1 MEKKKRLAGLE
12 KRWLVNNVSIMIA
25 LAVICVAAVTASM
38 AAYYYSNL
46 KSGLEA
52 KAKTT
57 TDFFANYINQ
67 SYNEYYQS
75 CIKFAQTFEDKD
87 QLELQFISANGKLVA
102 SSSGQWAGKAPTTPD
117 IASSIETQQLASYKG
132 VNPPTGERIMA
143 VSSPMIYTN
152 GEVIGVLRYVTSLR
166 TADKQVLMIGLIAV
180 VAGLIFVAFMLF
192 TSSFFI
198 RSIIEPVSQITATAK
213 RIAAG
218 SYGVQIPKL
227 YDDEIGEL
235 AQTINDMSVKIGQA
249 EKTQSE
255 FISSVS
261 HELRTPLT
269 AISGWG
275 ETLLA
280 SGDLEPETKR
290 GMLIILREA
299 RRLTGMVE
307 ELLEFTRMQ
316 DGRFTLNIETADILA
331 EFEDTVFMYGSR
343 LKQEGIT
350 LNYDGCD
357 EEIPEIPCDIARMRQ
372 VFLNILDNAAKHGGD
387 GKRIDAAISAED
399 GEVVFRIRDYGPG
412 IPEEELPH
420 VKMKFYKGSSKARGS
435 GIGLAVCEEIVTM
448 HGRRYARNG
457 QAPDGGRI
465 EVIMAEQKDVLREA
479 QSREK
484 FKTMIGGQA
493 LIEGIL
499 MQGPEKRAI
508 VVRSPEGLV
517 EKVEPLKKKSGWMT
531 WPLIRGVVNF
541 GSSMY
546 GGVKALMYS
555 AEFFPEEE
563 NAEPSKFEKWFEGKF
578 GSEKLEKAVV
588 TLSMVLGVGFS
599 VVLFFLLPT
608 LIGGFFDRWIGNAV
622 VRSLIEGVVRVI
634 IFLGYMIG
642 VSQMKD
648 MKRVFSYHGA
658 EHKTIRCYEAKLPL
672 TVENARQMTRLHPRC
687 GTSFLFV
694 VVILSI
700 LISAIFSAIWP
711 VDNMLGR
718 LGLTLIVAIAYE
730 FNRLVG
736 RHDNKLTR
744 FLSKPGMWLQL
755 FTTQE
760 PDDSMLEVGIRA
772 LELVL
777 PEHEGEDKW

>member
-1 MEKKKRLAGLE
+1 
-12 KRWLVNNVSIMIA
+12 
-25 LAVICVAAVTASM
+25 
-38 AAYYYSNL
+38 
-46 KSGLEA
+46 
-52 KAKTT
+52 
-57 TDFFANYINQ
+57 
-67 SYNEYYQS
+67 
-75 CIKFAQTFEDKD
+75 
-87 QLELQFISANGKLVA
+87 
-102 SSSGQWAGKAPTTPD
+102 
-117 IASSIETQQLASYKG
+117 
-132 VNPPTGERIMA
+132 
-143 VSSPMIYTN
+143 
-152 GEVIGVLRYVTSLR
+152 
-166 TADKQVLMIGLIAV
+166 
-180 VAGLIFVAFMLF
+180 
-192 TSSFFI
+192 
-198 RSIIEPVSQITATAK
+198 
-213 RIAAG
+213 
-218 SYGVQIPKL
+218 
-227 YDDEIGEL
+227 
-235 AQTINDMSVKIGQA
+235 
-249 EKTQSE
+249 
-255 FISSVS
+255 
-261 HELRTPLT
+261 
-269 AISGWG
+269 
-275 ETLLA
+275 
-280 SGDLEPETKR
+280 
-290 GMLIILREA
+290 
-299 RRLTGMVE
+299 
-307 ELLEFTRMQ
+307 
-316 DGRFTLNIETADILA
+316 
-331 EFEDTVFMYGSR
+331 
-343 LKQEGIT
+343 
-350 LNYDGCD
+350 
-357 EEIPEIPCDIARMRQ
+357 
-372 VFLNILDNAAKHGGD
+372 
-387 GKRIDAAISAED
+387 
-399 GEVVFRIRDYGPG
+399 
-412 IPEEELPH
+412 
-420 VKMKFYKGSSKARGS
+420 
-435 GIGLAVCEEIVTM
+435 
-448 HGRRYARNG
+448 
-457 QAPDGGRI
+457 
-465 EVIMAEQKDVLREA
+465 MAEQKDVLREA

-555 AEFFPEEE
+555 ADFFPEEE
-563 NAEPSKFEKWFEGKF
+563 NAEPSRFEKWFEGKF

-718 LGLTLIVAIAYE
+718 LGLTLLRLPLIVAIAYE

-744 FLSKPGMWLQL
+744 VLSKPGMWLQL

-777 PEHEGEDKW
+777 PEHEGEDQW